1 MGMSQDESI
10 LSKSKS
16 RSGDLDPRNHPAL
29 LLQLVT
35 KDFWESDQFP
45 MQNGAPIQ
53 THLNEIPSFHGLKTL
68 W

>member
-16 RSGDLDPRNHPAL
+16 RSGDLDPKKNQPAL

-35 KDFWESDQFP
+35 KDFWESEQFP
-45 MQNGAPIQ
+45 MQNGQ
-53 THLNEIPSFHGLKTL
+53 THLNEIPSFHG
-68 W
+68 